1 MKPKFKAGDLVRF
14 VGKEFEI
21 PSPEGLSV
29 KLDADRFIGKVTGS
43 VDGFPSGTDYFLD
56 VEVYGV
62 TWKVKVKE
70 DQIMSLKDYV
80 CDMVDGIAREFSFG
94 DTANRLRGL
103 VDGLRKGSEIR
114 SQKNDSIKKNPI
126 DFFSFGKKFGSK
138 MLDLDNALVSRF
150 VMDPSR
156 YSISI
161 DSGVDY
167 SKMPEPKSVTD
178 THDMKMSKQRC
189 IKLLES
195 YRAERE
201 KVRSGRRFER
211 CLRDSVVDDALERAI
226 ELLKGG
232 ES

>member
-29 KLDADRFIGKVTGS
+29 KLDADRFVGKVTGS
-43 VDGFPSGTDYFLD
+43 VDAGSLGIDYFLD
-56 VEVYGV
+56 VYVYGV

-70 DQIMSLKDYV
+70 DQIISLRDYV
-80 CDMVDGIAREFSFG
+80 CDMVDGIIKEFSSG
-94 DTANRLRGL
+94 DTADTLRGL

-114 SQKNDSIKKNPI
+114 SKENDSIKKDPI
-126 DFFSFGKKFGSK
+126 DFFRFGKKFGSK
-138 MLDLDNALVSRF
+138 LLDFDNALVSRF
-150 VMDPSR
+150 VMDPDR
-156 YSISI
+156 YSLRI

-211 CLRDSVVDDALERAI
+211 CLRDSVVDEALERAI

>member
-21 PSPEGLSV
+21 PSPDGLSV
-29 KLDADRFIGKVTGS
+29 KLDADRFIGKVTDCVDAGS
-43 VDGFPSGTDYFLD
+43 LGIDYFLD
-56 VEVYGV
+56 VDVYGV

-80 CDMVDGIAREFSFG
+80 CDVVDGIAREFSFESG
-94 DTANRLRGL
+94 LRNL
-103 VDGLRKGSEIR
+103 IDGLRKGSEIR
-114 SQKNDSIKKNPI
+114 SKENDSIKKEPI
-126 DFFSFGKKFGSK
+126 DFFRFGKKFGSK
-138 MLDLDNALVSRF
+138 LLDFDNALVSRF

-156 YSISI
+156 YSIRI

-211 CLRDSVVDDALERAI
+211 CLRDSVVDEALERAV